1 MSRGSPKLTAARKE
15 EIIAACAK
23 LYETMSF
30 REITIK
36 EIGAA
41 TSFTRTS
48 IYNYFET
55 KEEIFLAL
63 LQKEYEIWVDAMNA
77 VMARQES
84 MTRDELADTLAR
96 SLTDRPRLLRLLSM
110 NLYDMEANSRPE
122 CLTEFKTAFGA
133 SLDAVTR
140 MLEKYVPQM
149 DGNARQQF
157 LYAFFPFIYGIYPYT
172 SVTEKQK
179 AAMEEA
185 GLKEPVFADE
195 RGTFSVTLFNTP
207 KEACHDA
214 APLTPAEQELL
225 TFLETPRTRQEIAD
239 HLGIETI
246 SYALQAYVAP
256 LIRSGMVEMTIPE
269 TPRSHKQ
276 RYVRCRSARQ

>member
-1 MSRGSPKLTAARKE
+1 MSRGSPALTAARKE
-15 EIIAACAK
+15 EIIEACAR

-30 REITIK
+30 KEITIK

-63 LQKEYEIWVDAMNA
+63 LQREYELWVDTMNA
-77 VMARQES
+77 VMAEKVS
-84 MTRDELADTLAR
+84 MTRDELAQTMAR
-96 SLTDRPRLLRLLSM
+96 TLTDRPRLLRLLSM

-122 CLTEFKTAFGA
+122 QLAKFKVAYGS

-140 MLEKYVPQM
+140 MVNKYIPEM
-149 DGNARQQF
+149 DEAEWQQF

-179 AAMEEA
+179 AAMAQA
-185 GLKEPVFADE
+185 GIPYVYQSAYDLTYTCLKKLLNA
-195 RGTFSVTLFNTP
+195 
-207 KEACHDA
+207 KEA
-214 APLTPAEQELL
+214 
-225 TFLETPRTRQEIAD
+225 
-239 HLGIETI
+239 
-246 SYALQAYVAP
+246 
-256 LIRSGMVEMTIPE
+256 
-269 TPRSHKQ
+269 
-276 RYVRCRSARQ
+276 

>member
-1 MSRGSPKLTAARKE
+1 MSRGSPELTAARRE

-23 LYETMSF
+23 LNETMSF

-63 LQKEYEIWVDAMNA
+63 LQKEYELWVEAMDA
-77 VMARQES
+77 VMAERAA
-84 MTRDELADTLAR
+84 MTRDELAQAIAR
-96 SLTDRPRLLRLLSM
+96 TLTDRPRLLRLLSM

-122 CLTEFKTAFGA
+122 RLAEFKVAYGA
-133 SLDAVTR
+133 SLDAVNR
-140 MLEKYVPQM
+140 MVGKYVPEM
-149 DGNARQQF
+149 DEKARKQF

-179 AAMEEA
+179 TAMEQA
-185 GLKEPVFADE
+185 GIPYVYQSAYDLTCTCLKKLLNA
-195 RGTFSVTLFNTP
+195 
-207 KEACHDA
+207 KEA
-214 APLTPAEQELL
+214 
-225 TFLETPRTRQEIAD
+225 
-239 HLGIETI
+239 
-246 SYALQAYVAP
+246 
-256 LIRSGMVEMTIPE
+256 
-269 TPRSHKQ
+269 
-276 RYVRCRSARQ
+276 